1 MPQLTLEYTDNVR
14 DTVDFDLLFLELHEI
29 LSEVAGIRVDN
40 CKSRAVGLSDYR
52 VGSGE
57 AGAAFVHLEVAILE
71 GRALETKQELGR
83 RMLEALRG
91 AYAGTLAELAL
102 QITVEVRD
110 LQKALYFKIPEGTL
124 TPQ

>member
-1 MPQLTLEYTDNVR
+1 MPQITLEYTDNVR
-14 DTVDFDLLFLELHEI
+14 DTVDFDLLFMKLHEI
-29 LSEVAGIRVDN
+29 LSEVAGIRIGN
-40 CKSRAVGLSDYR
+40 CKSRAVKLSDYL
-52 VGSGE
+52 VG
-57 AGAAFVHLEVAILE
+57 AGDADAAFVHLEVAILE
-71 GRALETKQELGR
+71 GRSLETRQEMGR